1 MGTSA
6 ATNSASHSKG
16 ALWGAAFTSLVGNG
30 TIGGS
35 MLSAVFG
42 WGQELGSRR
51 VKACISVVMVLGGI
65 VAAVFGRVPLELITT
80 AQATTVLGVPLIG
93 ALLLLLAMD
102 GKRLGSLKL
111 DPVRLVVC
119 GFGLAFLIVLATSYA
134 GALLGQ

>member
-1 MGTSA
+1 MGCSVHIARGKRDHRWKHAVGSLRVGTGTGFA
-6 ATNSASHSKG
+6 AREGLH
-16 ALWGAAFTSLVGNG
+16 L
-30 TIGGS
+30 
-35 MLSAVFG
+35 
-42 WGQELGSRR
+42 RR
-51 VKACISVVMVLGGI
+51 HGPWRHRRCRLRARP
-65 VAAVFGRVPLELITT
+65 ADDLITT